1 MIRVRMSKDSDRT
14 LVERAAR
21 ARELWVQDP
30 MDPLVLVSLTAVDG
44 DRPVAVLSARRTV
57 DLFLSVDPD
66 VGTPRSRWKACRAL
80 AEPMRA
86 ELHDCGIHE
95 AHMSFPPQFR
105 SLALRA
111 AALSGAD
118 YDLRHHL
125 IASTEEARP

>member
-1 MIRVRMSKDSDRT
+1 MIRVRASKEADRT
-14 LVERAAR
+14 LVKRAAD

-30 MDPLVLVSLTAVDG
+30 LDPIVLVSLTAVDD

-57 DLFLSVDPD
+57 DLFLSIDPD
-66 VGTPRSRWKACRAL
+66 VGTPRSRWRAVREL
-80 AEPMRA
+80 AEPMRR
-86 ELHDCGIHE
+86 ELSTLGILE

-125 IASTEEARP
+125 IASTEAP